1 MIAYAI
7 IFSAVSPG
15 PITFWLHF
23 YVLTIIKMHTL
34 NPIVFD
40 VKSESIIIG
49 SKLDF
54 EIVVF
59 LRVEQ

>member
-1 MIAYAI
+1 
-7 IFSAVSPG
+7 
-15 PITFWLHF
+15 
-23 YVLTIIKMHTL
+23 MHTL

-59 LRVEQ
+59 LRVEQWPNLKILKNNIKSFITLF